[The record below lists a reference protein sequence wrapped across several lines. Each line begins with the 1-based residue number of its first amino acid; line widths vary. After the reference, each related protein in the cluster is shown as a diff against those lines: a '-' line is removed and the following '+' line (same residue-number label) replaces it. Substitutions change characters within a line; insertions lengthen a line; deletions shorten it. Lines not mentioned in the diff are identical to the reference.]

1 VPVHDLLT
9 QEGAALTS
17 GSHWSGEHGD
27 VADFLAILSFIAFI
41 AVFLGYIWCMER
53 V

>member
-1 VPVHDLLT
+1 MGV
-9 QEGAALTS
+9 
-17 GSHWSGEHGD
+17 
-27 VADFLAILSFIAFI
+27 VADFLAIVSFIAFI

>member
-1 VPVHDLLT
+1 V
-9 QEGAALTS
+9 AF
-17 GSHWSGEHGD
+17 

-41 AVFLGYIWCMER
+41 AVFMGFIWCMER